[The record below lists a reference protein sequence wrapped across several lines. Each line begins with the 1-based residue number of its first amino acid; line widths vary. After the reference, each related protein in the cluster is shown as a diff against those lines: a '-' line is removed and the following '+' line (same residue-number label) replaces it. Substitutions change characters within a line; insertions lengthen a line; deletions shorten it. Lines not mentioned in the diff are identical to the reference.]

1 MSVWKLFFSLLIFLT
16 SPTLPISGA
25 WGIDSALPQAPTKTW
40 RPVDELS
47 AEELKTIDLREN
59 TPRDAEIPY
68 LPAEPYPFS
77 APYTAE
83 ELAYLAFDLDTP
95 RPRFSHIWLSTV
107 QSMTAE
113 GYILSTLKNNTAVLY
128 RPADGGALMRVPAG
142 QEYMRAFTQFTN
154 PPAADGRQGL
164 WMEYRT
170 DQAFTKKQDRYSY
183 TPSLRRI
190 RRQPQP
196 RRETRFPNNAQ
207 TFDDLQG
214 RDPWEFS
221 WKVIGTD
228 ILYNTIRFP
237 NTRST
242 ITITRQDGSSYEQ
255 DTSQIKMM
263 GNDYPAYR
271 SDGGVE
277 TYVVESLPRP
287 EWLPNYYCSKL
298 IYWIDKEIFCP
309 LRIEQY
315 DQDGKLAMVTERL
328 ERQEYAEDGRLG
340 YTALVFLFWRT
351 DLDLLTAG
359 VHDYHKKMDW
369 PADDWQTYFT
379 PEFLRRGWFL
389 SPYKTQADVQYPDQ
403 FYLRPLLYQEK
414 FPDYRQLGLSPLL
427 AARIAAQEQ
436 AGHLVFD
443 LTDPSPTDPTQLS
456 ESPNPTSQADS

>member
-1 MSVWKLFFSLLIFLT
+1 MSKVWLKSVLLIL
-16 SPTLPISGA
+16 LGVV
-25 WGIDSALPQAPTKTW
+25 WIDSALAQAPTKTW

-113 GYILSTLKNNTAVLY
+113 GYMLSTLKNNTAVLY
-128 RPADGGALMRVPAG
+128 RPADSGALMRVPAG

-154 PPAADGRQGL
+154 PPAVAGRQGL

-170 DQAFTKKQDRYSY
+170 DQNFTKKQDRYSY

-214 RDPWEFS
+214 RDPWEFF

-228 ILYNTIRFP
+228 VLYNTIRFP

-242 ITITRQDGSSYEQ
+242 MTITRPDGSSYEQ

-359 VHDYHKKMDW
+359 VHDYHKKMAW

-389 SPYKTQADVQYPDQ
+389 SPHKTQADVQYPDQ
-403 FYLRPLLYQEK
+403 FYLRPLLYRDK

-427 AARIAAQEQ
+427 AARIAAQEE

>member
-1 MSVWKLFFSLLIFLT
+1 M
-16 SPTLPISGA
+16 
-25 WGIDSALPQAPTKTW
+25 
-40 RPVDELS
+40 
-47 AEELKTIDLREN
+47 
-59 TPRDAEIPY
+59 
-68 LPAEPYPFS
+68 
-77 APYTAE
+77 
-83 ELAYLAFDLDTP
+83 
-95 RPRFSHIWLSTV
+95 
-107 QSMTAE
+107 
-113 GYILSTLKNNTAVLY
+113 
-128 RPADGGALMRVPAG
+128 
-142 QEYMRAFTQFTN
+142 
-154 PPAADGRQGL
+154 
-164 WMEYRT
+164 
-170 DQAFTKKQDRYSY
+170 
-183 TPSLRRI
+183 
-190 RRQPQP
+190 
-196 RRETRFPNNAQ
+196 
-207 TFDDLQG
+207 
-214 RDPWEFS
+214 
-221 WKVIGTD
+221 IGTD
-228 ILYNTIRFP
+228 VLYNTIRFP

-242 ITITRQDGSSYEQ
+242 ITITRPDGSSYEQ

-403 FYLRPLLYQEK
+403 FLPAAFCCIGINSQTIASSDSHRFLLPGLLRKNRPVTSFLTSLIRHQLTRPSCRNLRILL
-414 FPDYRQLGLSPLL
+414 LGL
-427 AARIAAQEQ
+427 
-436 AGHLVFD
+436 
-443 LTDPSPTDPTQLS
+443 T
-456 ESPNPTSQADS
+456 ADRCKKEELHNGL

>member
-1 MSVWKLFFSLLIFLT
+1 MSKVWLKSVLLIL
-16 SPTLPISGA
+16 LGVV
-25 WGIDSALPQAPTKTW
+25 WIDSALAQAPTKTW

-77 APYTAE
+77 VPYTAE

-113 GYILSTLKNNTAVLY
+113 GYMLSTLKSNTAVLY
-128 RPADGGALMRVPAG
+128 RPADSGALMRVSAG

-154 PPAADGRQGL
+154 PPAVAGRQSL

-170 DQAFTKKQDRYSY
+170 DQNFTKKQDRYSY

-228 ILYNTIRFP
+228 VLYNTIRFP

-242 ITITRQDGSSYEQ
+242 MTITRQDGSSYEQ

-263 GNDYPAYR
+263 GDDYPAYR

-277 TYVVESLPRP
+277 TYVVESVPRP
-287 EWLPNYYCSKL
+287 EWLSNYYCSKL

-309 LRIEQY
+309 LRTEQY

-328 ERQEYAEDGRLG
+328 ERQEHPEDGRLG
-340 YTALVFLFWRT
+340 HTGLVFLFWRT
-351 DLDLLTAG
+351 DLDLLTVG
-359 VHDYHKKMDW
+359 VHDYHKKMAW

-389 SPYKTQADVQYPDQ
+389 SPHKTQADVQYPDQ

-414 FPDYRQLGLSPLL
+414 FPDHRQLGLSPLL

-456 ESPNPTSQADS
+456 ESPNPTARADS